1 MNSITGL
8 WMRLTELLDRVGDWL
23 PALMIRLLLGYE
35 YFESG
40 LMKYRGGNWFAQIQ
54 DQFPFPF
61 HIIHADISWFLA
73 TWSELIGAVM
83 IIFGLFTRFWAFS
96 LIILTIVATA
106 AVHWPDSYSSL
117 GELLKGYAITNKG
130 YGNYKLPVLYLVL
143 FLPLLFSGAG
153 TASLDHFL
161 RRRFYGV

>member
-1 MNSITGL
+1 MNSITDL

-40 LMKYRGGNWFAQIQ
+40 LMKYRGENWFGQIK

-61 HIIHADISWFLA
+61 DVIPPDISWFLA

-117 GELLKGYAITNKG
+117 GELLRGYAITNKG
-130 YGNYKLPVLYLVL
+130 FGNYKLPVMYLVL
-143 FLPLLFSGAG
+143 FLPLLFSGPG
-153 TASLDHFL
+153 KASVDHFL
-161 RRRFYGV
+161 RRRFSGG

>member
-1 MNSITGL
+1 
-8 WMRLTELLDRVGDWL
+8 
-23 PALMIRLLLGYE
+23 LLGWE

-40 LMKYRGGNWFAQIQ
+40 LMKYRGENWFSQIK

-61 HIIHADISWFLA
+61 DVIPTDISWFLA

-83 IIFGLFTRFWAFS
+83 IFFGLFTRFWAFS

-130 YGNYKLPVLYLVL
+130 FGNYKLPVMYLVL
-143 FLPLLFSGAG
+143 FLPLLFSGPG
-153 TASLDHFL
+153 KASIDHFL
-161 RRRFYGV
+161 RRRFSGV